1 MRAVTRTVLTAGM
14 AAANTI
20 AIGMSAQRISVA
32 LPDTDAGG
40 QSLSGLPN
48 LTMETI
54 IAANTA
60 AALAAHSQTVIS
72 TPFTG
77 RTPPSG

>member
-1 MRAVTRTVLTAGM
+1 MAGM

-20 AIGMSAQRISVA
+20 AIGISAQRISVA
-32 LPDTDAGG
+32 WLEVAWAEADVCG
-40 QSLSGLPN
+40 QPRSDLRN
-48 LTMETI
+48 VTMETI
-54 IAANTA
+54 IAANIATPI
-60 AALAAHSQTVIS
+60 AAHSQTVMS